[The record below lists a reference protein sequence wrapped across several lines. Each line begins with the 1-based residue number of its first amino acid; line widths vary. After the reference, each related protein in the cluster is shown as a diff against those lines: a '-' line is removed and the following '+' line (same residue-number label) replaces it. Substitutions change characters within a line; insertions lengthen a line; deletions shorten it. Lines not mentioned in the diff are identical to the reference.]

1 MHTLW
6 TIIAGIF
13 KWSWRILNFVR
24 QLVANVLF
32 IIILLLAAGTYAL
45 LSEQDAQI
53 SREPGALYVNLSGV
67 VVDQLTRNSPL
78 ESLSLQLLGASSGQ
92 LQENSLFDVVE
103 TIRTAATDP
112 DITGMILKL
121 DDFVGA
127 DQPSLQYIGKTITE
141 FRKQGKRVYAV
152 SGNYNQAQY
161 YLASYADKIYMP
173 PQGSVGIYG
182 FATNTLYYN
191 ELLEMLKVK
200 THIFRV
206 GTYKSAVEPML
217 RNDMS
222 PEARESTQRFIS
234 VLWDNYLTS
243 LAENRKTA
251 KSTIFPGAQQMLA
264 LMKTA
269 KGDNAAYAVTQKLVD
284 EIMPANVFE
293 SEMAKTFGWDKKN
306 NTINAIPFAEYAKN
320 LNIGVPQGKTTG
332 NIAVV
337 VVQGAIVDGP
347 DAPGMAG
354 SDTIAAQLREAR
366 LDPEVKA
373 LVLRVN
379 SPGGSVTA
387 SEQIRAE
394 VAALKQS
401 GKSVVVSM
409 GGVAASGGYW
419 VSTPANYII
428 ASPSTITG
436 SIGIFGVVTTFE
448 DSLSEIGVHTDGV
461 STSPL
466 ADATVTKALTPEFS
480 ELMQLYIE
488 SGYSNFINLVA
499 KSRHKT
505 PEEVDKIAQGRV
517 WVGSDAKANGL
528 VDKLGDFDDAV
539 AKAAEL
545 ASVEHPVLNWMQ
557 PEMTFIDRLLA
568 ETAGNVK
575 VTLPSSLQGLIPA
588 PVGAQLT
595 QQASFM
601 KMLTDPQYRY
611 AFCLNCTNIQ

>member
-32 IIILLLAAGTYAL
+32 IIILLLAAGAYAL
-45 LSEQDAQI
+45 LSEQDAQT

-67 VVDQLTRNSPL
+67 VVDHLTRNSPL

-141 FRKQGKRVYAV
+141 FRKQGKRIYAV

-243 LAENRKTA
+243 LAENRKTG
-251 KSTIFPGAQQMLA
+251 KNTIFPGAQQMLA

-320 LNIGVPQGKTTG
+320 MNIGVPQGKTTG

-401 GKSVVVSM
+401 GKAVVVSM

-505 PEEVDKIAQGRV
+505 PEEVNKIAQGRV
-517 WVGSDAKANGL
+517 WVGIDAKANGL

>member
-32 IIILLLAAGTYAL
+32 IIILLLAAGAYAL
-45 LSEQDAQI
+45 LSEQDTQT

-243 LAENRKTA
+243 LAENRKTS
-251 KSTIFPGAQQMLA
+251 KNTIFPGAQQMLA

-269 KGDNAAYAVTQKLVD
+269 KGDNAAYAVMQKLVD

-293 SEMAKTFGWDKKN
+293 SEMTKTFGWDKKN
-306 NTINAIPFAEYAKN
+306 NTINAIPFTEYAKN
-320 LNIGVPQGKTTG
+320 MNIGVPQGKTTG

-401 GKSVVVSM
+401 GKAVVVSM

-419 VSTPANYII
+419 VSTPANYIV

>member
-32 IIILLLAAGTYAL
+32 IIILLLAAGAYAL
-45 LSEQDAQI
+45 LSEQDAQV

>member
-32 IIILLLAAGTYAL
+32 IIILLLAAGAYAL
-45 LSEQDAQI
+45 LSEQDTQT

-121 DDFVGA
+121 DDFAGA

-243 LAENRKTA
+243 LAENRKTG
-251 KSTIFPGAQQMLA
+251 KNTIFPGAQQMLA

-401 GKSVVVSM
+401 GKAVVVSM

>member
-32 IIILLLAAGTYAL
+32 IIILLLAAGAYAL
-45 LSEQDAQI
+45 LSEQDAQT

-222 PEARESTQRFIS
+222 PEARESAQRFIS

-243 LAENRKTA
+243 LAENRKA
-251 KSTIFPGAQQMLA
+251 GKSTIFPGAQQMLT

-401 GKSVVVSM
+401 GKAVVVSM

-419 VSTPANYII
+419 VSTPANYIV

-517 WVGSDAKANGL
+517 WVGIDAKANGL

-595 QQASFM
+595 QQVSFM